1 MKLTGKEIVSLDA
14 EKNGEYYFGIYDK
27 SLNELLNVYLL
38 DKYCMQLIKNN
49 KTGKLVT
56 NYLKINEMK
65 IAKGTKVSV
74 KFRISLKKSI
84 PLLKNTKY
92 IATCPRLDISEFYN
106 HVIELFDLW
115 AYELNTVIDNIKLEL
130 IELEILEEEK

>member
-1 MKLTGKEIVSLDA
+1 MKLTGKEIVSLHA
-14 EKNGEYYFGIYDK
+14 EKNGEYSFGIYEE
-27 SLNELLNVYLL
+27 SLNKLLNVYIL
-38 DKYCMQLIKNN
+38 DKFCMQLIKND
-49 KTGKLVT
+49 KTGIVT
-56 NYLKINEMK
+56 NYLKINDMK
-65 IAKGTKVSV
+65 ISKGTKASV
-74 KFRISLKKSI
+74 KFRVSLKKSI

-92 IATCPRLDISEFYN
+92 ISTCPRLDISEFYN

>member
-1 MKLTGKEIVSLDA
+1 MKLTGKEIVSLHA
-14 EKNGEYYFGIYDK
+14 EKNGEYYFGIYEK
-27 SLNELLNVYLL
+27 SLNKLLNVYLL

-74 KFRISLKKSI
+74 KFRISLRKSI